1 MAESALSSM
10 GGLSL
15 LTLFGL
21 FSRSLVGGGVEMG
34 IKMINT
40 SKTIVKCEK
49 LVLLTTCVACK
60 RINRQ
65 NKSCVK
71 TIHRFSIS
79 EMVKELIIN

>member
-15 LTLFGL
+15 LNLFGL
-21 FSRSLVGGGVEMG
+21 FSWSLVGGGVEMG

-40 SKTIVKCEK
+40 PKTVVKCEK

-71 TIHRFSIS
+71 TIHRFST
-79 EMVKELIIN
+79 KLARKQL